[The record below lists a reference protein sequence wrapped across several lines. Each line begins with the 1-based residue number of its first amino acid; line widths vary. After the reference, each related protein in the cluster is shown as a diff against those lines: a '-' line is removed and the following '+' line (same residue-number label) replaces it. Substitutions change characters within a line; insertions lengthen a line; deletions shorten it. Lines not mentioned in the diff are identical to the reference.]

1 VDTDR
6 FLAGIRE
13 EQLLAFDGMGAKSIL
28 PSIDNNQ
35 SMKAWPNSFFTV
47 VRLSGVM
54 RIAPH

>member
-1 VDTDR
+1 
-6 FLAGIRE
+6 
-13 EQLLAFDGMGAKSIL
+13 LLAFDGMGAKSIL